1 MEMSDMRV
9 LNGKRKKKTE
19 KEDKIKKEEQVFM
32 KKQ

>member
-1 MEMSDMRV
+1 MSDMRV